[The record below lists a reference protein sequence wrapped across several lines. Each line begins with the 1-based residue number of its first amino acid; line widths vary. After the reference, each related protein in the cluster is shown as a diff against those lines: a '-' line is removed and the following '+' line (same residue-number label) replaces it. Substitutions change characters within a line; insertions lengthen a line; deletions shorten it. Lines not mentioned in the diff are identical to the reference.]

1 LDSAATNIFTGTGYE
16 IDYNTQP
23 PTTNLVNLLN
33 YSPLPY
39 TVKKIEYLPLATR
52 YDASWKDPLGTGT
65 LGLGLGFNAWYAA
78 HYTTYNTT
86 NGQPAVAKTG
96 RQALAAITGS
106 SDSSGYWVT
115 LTPSFTHSFMLH
127 TNWPLNLRADGQWA
141 SEPLINNEQYG
152 IGGVNSV
159 RGYHEG
165 EAFGDTGWH
174 VSLEQ
179 QTPAHLIGMVNG
191 DAPLTISGSAFMDYG
206 QVFLLDP
213 QGRPDNVQL
222 WGTGVGLTS
231 AIGSH
236 WQSRFLVSVPLIGT
250 VSTPR
255 NEPFFNF
262 ILTAQF

>member
-1 LDSAATNIFTGTGYE
+1 MTF
-16 IDYNTQP
+16 
-23 PTTNLVNLLN
+23 
-33 YSPLPY
+33 
-39 TVKKIEYLPLATR
+39 
-52 YDASWKDPLGTGT
+52 
-65 LGLGLGFNAWYAA
+65 
-78 HYTTYNTT
+78 
-86 NGQPAVAKTG
+86 
-96 RQALAAITGS
+96 
-106 SDSSGYWVT
+106 
-115 LTPSFTHSFMLH
+115 
-127 TNWPLNLRADGQWA
+127 RADGQWA

-191 DAPLTISGSAFMDYG
+191 DEPLTIRGSVFMDYG
-206 QVFLLDP
+206 TVYLLDP
-213 QGRPDNVQL
+213 DAPAQDITQSGAGSPLHRSGQVQL

-250 VSTPR
+250 TATPR